1 MHLEKEELQKKKEKK
16 KENIIPRW
24 GEKHIAFC
32 NFEFALFVMTLV
44 FYVQ

>member
-1 MHLEKEELQKKKEKK
+1 MHLEKEELQKIYIYNDNNSRLK
-16 KENIIPRW
+16 
-24 GEKHIAFC
+24 KHIAFC